1 MWLVILCFFLLLIF
15 ICYFVWIVLYRYRSY
30 NKEVDII
37 IVLGVGIFI
46 EFVILMFVVC
56 LDCVFDIY

>member
-15 ICYFVWIVLYRYRSY
+15 ICYFVWIVLYRYRLY